1 MSVRSTASGRL
12 LLLLSFCALSALPT
26 HARPIDENVAQSK
39 AGNAAREVDALVAR
53 AAELK
58 LAEDPQW
65 LHLGHWEKTL
75 FGHWQSL
82 AQGSEFFAAK
92 DGARNPKAEL
102 AATLR
107 ALYGQVPLTQDQVK
121 RGIVSAQCRYPARA
135 VWLVQKLKFNPPQAK
150 CERLADYF
158 MRLAPQSAS
167 IVFSSYYMNNPAS
180 AFGHTFLR
188 IHRRDDLVAA
198 EKRELLDTGID
209 YSAAPD
215 TSNPIFYA
223 VKGLFGMFKG
233 EFHRYPYYYKI
244 REYNDYESRD
254 LWEYELDLSP
264 QELWMLCAHIFEL
277 GSAWF
282 PYYYTRENC
291 SYLILSALEAVAPRL
306 HLLEAVK
313 WPVLPADTV
322 KALFHAKGLVRDVRY
337 RPSAMTQ
344 LRARIA
350 GMPGDQVHA
359 VEQLARDAETPLLP
373 FSPEQQIRIF
383 DAAADLVDVRYAKE
397 LVAKPDGEGGK
408 LKQRILE
415 RRALI
420 RIPSPE
426 LQIPPPLDK
435 RPDVGHG
442 SGRVDASGGA
452 SSDGGGFAAVGFRL
466 ALHDLAD
473 PPDGY
478 PELSQIQFFPSQLR
492 FLPRGH
498 SLRVERLDFLDA
510 ISLHAMSA
518 LDKSLSW
525 RVRVGAERLRAG
537 GCDCLVGGFELGSG
551 FTLAT
556 ASDRLALFALGNFRA
571 DSGPSLQGLHAL
583 PALRA
588 GAGPTGGV
596 RLRLGD
602 EAVFLTDASW
612 TYFPAAIS
620 RTSWSVQSSLRI
632 FGLHSFSLGLEGRL
646 QPNAQEASLTLYAYY

>member
-1 MSVRSTASGRL
+1 MSFEQTASGRL
-12 LLLLSFCALSALPT
+12 LLLVRFCALRLRFFAAPALLFLCALPLR
-26 HARPIDENVAQSK
+26 AEP
-39 AGNAAREVDALVAR
+39 VDDLVAR
-53 AAELK
+53 ASALN
-58 LAEDPQW
+58 LASDPQW
-65 LHLGHWEKTL
+65 LKLGHWEKSL
-75 FGHWQSL
+75 FGGRHSL
-82 AQGSEFFAAK
+82 AQGTEFFLAR
-92 DGARNPKAEL
+92 DGARDPKAEL
-102 AATLR
+102 EATLR
-107 ALYGQVPLTQDQVK
+107 ALYGQVPLTPDQVK
-121 RGIVSAQCRYPARA
+121 RGIVPAQCRFPARA
-135 VWLVQKLKFNPPQAK
+135 VWLAQRLAFNPPAAN

-188 IHRRDDLVAA
+188 IHRRDDAVAA

-215 TSNPIFYA
+215 TSNPLFYA

-291 SYLILSALEAVAPRL
+291 SYLILAALEAVAPRL

-322 KALFHAKGLVRDVRY
+322 KALFHAPGLVRDVRY

-350 GMPGDQVHA
+350 GMPREQIRA
-359 VEQLARDAETPLLP
+359 VERLAKDPETPLVA
-373 FSPEQQIRIF
+373 FAPEQQIRIF
-383 DAAADLVDVRYAKE
+383 DAAADLVDVRYAKQ
-397 LVAKPDGEGGK
+397 LVAQPEGEGGK

-420 RIPSPE
+420 LLPSPE

-435 RPDVGHG
+435 RPDRGHG
-442 SGRVDASGGA
+442 SGRVDASAGA

-473 PPDGY
+473 PPAGY

-492 FLPRGH
+492 FYPGSN
-498 SLRVERLDFLDA
+498 SLEVERVDFLDA

-518 LDKSLSW
+518 LDTSLSW
-525 RVRVGAERLRAG
+525 RVRAGAQRLRDG
-537 GCDCLVGGFELGSG
+537 GCNCLAGGFELGSG
-551 FTLAT
+551 LTLAT
-556 ASDRLALFALGNFRA
+556 DSDRLAIFALGNFRA
-571 DSGPSLQGLHAL
+571 DSAPSLQGLHAV

-588 GAGPTGGV
+588 GVGPMGGV
-596 RLRLGD
+596 RLRLWED
-602 EAVFLTDASW
+602 AVFVTEAAW

-620 RTSWSVQSSLRI
+620 RTSWSVESSLRLVA
-632 FGLHSFSLGLEGRL
+632 FRSFSLGLDGRL